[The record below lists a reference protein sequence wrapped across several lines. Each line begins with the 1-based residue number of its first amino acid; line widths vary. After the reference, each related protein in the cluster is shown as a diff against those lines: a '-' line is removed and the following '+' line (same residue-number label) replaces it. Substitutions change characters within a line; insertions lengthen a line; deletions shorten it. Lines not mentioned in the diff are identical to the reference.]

1 MTEQGR
7 RPGAEG
13 REDVAVVDTAPLPQS
28 IAPPSRPFQE
38 LDLLYRHRQL
48 IFALTAR
55 DLKARYRGSI
65 LGFFWS
71 LANPLLLLAVYTLVF
86 TRFFPNNIEAY
97 PLFLFSG
104 ILPWTFF
111 SAAILESTGSIAG
124 NAGLIKKVMFPAEAL
139 PLVVVM
145 SHLVHFA
152 LAVPILLAAILAFA
166 ALGKFT
172 ISATILLAPLLMVL
186 QTLFVA
192 GIAMTVS
199 SASVLFRD
207 LRDIISNLMQLGF
220 FMTPIIYRIDDIHSR
235 PLRALLRIN
244 PMTPFVVSY
253 QDLFFYGRLP
263 GLSDTILMFAYAGS
277 SVVMGFFVFDRL
289 RDTLAEAI

>member
-1 MTEQGR
+1 VK
-7 RPGAEG
+7 AEH
-13 REDVAVVDTAPLPQS
+13 RQ
-28 IAPPSRPFQE
+28 PSTDNARSASMNE
-38 LDLLYRHRQL
+38 LKTLYRYRQL
-48 IFALTAR
+48 IAALTAR

-71 LANPLLLLAVYTLVF
+71 LANPLLLLTVYTVVF
-86 TRFFPNNIEAY
+86 TFFFPSNVIHPY

-111 SAAILESTGSIAG
+111 SAAVLESTNSISS

-139 PLVVVM
+139 PLVTVA

-152 LAVPILLAAILAFA
+152 LAMPILLIATIGFA
-166 ALGKFT
+166 LHGDIT
-172 ISATILLAPLLMVL
+172 LSATMLLVPFLMIL

-192 GIAMTVS
+192 GIAMTVA

-207 LRDIISNLMQLGF
+207 LRDILTNLMQLGF
-220 FMTPIIYRIDDIHSR
+220 FVTPILYLIDKVASR
-235 PLRALLRIN
+235 PFRALLRLN

-253 QDLFFYGRLP
+253 QDVLFFGHVP
-263 GLSDTILMFAYAGS
+263 GLADTLLMIAYAFV
-277 SVVMGFFVFDRL
+277 SVAMGITVFSRL

>member
-1 MTEQGR
+1 M
-7 RPGAEG
+7 
-13 REDVAVVDTAPLPQS
+13 S
-28 IAPPSRPFQE
+28 S
-38 LDLLYRHRQL
+38 LYRHRQL
-48 IFALTAR
+48 IAALTAR

-71 LANPLLLLAVYTLVF
+71 LANPLLLLAVYTVVF
-86 TRFFPNNIEAY
+86 TKFFPQQVVQPY

-111 SAAILESTGSIAG
+111 AAAILESTTSISA

-139 PLVVVM
+139 PIVVVL

-152 LAVPILLAAILAFA
+152 LALPILLAAILTFA

-172 ISATILLAPLLMVL
+172 ITWTILLAPLLMLL

-207 LRDIISNLMQLGF
+207 LRDIIANLMQLGF
-220 FMTPIIYRIDDIHSR
+220 FITPIIYLIDNIQSR
-235 PLRALLRIN
+235 ALRALLRIN
-244 PMTPFVVSY
+244 PMTPFVVAY
-253 QDLFFYGRLP
+253 QDIFFFGRLP
-263 GLSDTILMFAYAGS
+263 NASDLFLIVAYAGTS
-277 SVVMGFFVFDRL
+277 LAMGFFVFDRL